1 MRVAVDAMGGDYAP
15 AEIIKGTIMAL
26 QAEEELHVS
35 LVGRDTIL
43 NEQLAAYEYPSD
55 RLSIV
60 TAAEVIGN
68 NEPPALALRRKKD
81 ASMLKAISLVKEKE
95 AHAAISA
102 GNTGALMVG
111 GLLILG
117 RVRGIDRPA
126 LAITLPS
133 VRGGKTVLL
142 DVGANMDAS
151 VENLRQYALLGKVYA
166 EKVLG
171 KDNVRIG
178 LLNIGAEP
186 GKGNELVKKAY
197 TALEKEEGFA
207 GNVEARDLLQGLAD
221 VVVCEGFVGNILLK
235 TLEGTAAEIFAFLKQ
250 EINRNWRG
258 KVGGA
263 LLVPAFKQIKK
274 RMDYAEYGGSPLLG
288 INGLVIKAHGSSK
301 AKSIKSTI
309 LNQACPFVR
318 QGCIEK
324 INNLFEAG
332 RTS

>member
-1 MRVAVDAMGGDYAP
+1 MGGDHAP
-15 AEIIKGTIMAL
+15 AEIIKGTVMAL
-26 QAEEELHVS
+26 QAEKELHAS
-35 LVGRDTIL
+35 LVGREKMLI
-43 NEQLAAYEYPSD
+43 EQLEAYEYPSD
-55 RLSIV
+55 RLAV
-60 TAAEVIGN
+60 VPAAEVIGN
-68 NEPPALALRRKKD
+68 DEPPALALRRKKD
-81 ASMLKAISLVKEKE
+81 ASMLKAISLVKEKQ
-95 AHAAISA
+95 AQVVISA
-102 GNTGALMVG
+102 GNTGALMAG
-111 GLLILG
+111 ALLTLG
-117 RVRGIDRPA
+117 RIKGIDRPA

-133 VRGGKTVLL
+133 AHGGTVVL

-151 VENLRQYALLGKVYA
+151 VENLRHYALLGKVYA

-197 TALEKEEGFA
+197 LELEKESGFI
-207 GNVEARDLLQGLAD
+207 GNVEARDLLQGPAD
-221 VVVCEGFVGNILLK
+221 VVVCDGFAGNILLK
-235 TLEGTAAEIFAFLKQ
+235 TLEGTAAEIFTFLKQ

-258 KVGGA
+258 KAGGF
-263 LLVPAFKQIKK
+263 LLVPAFKQLKK
-274 RMDYAEYGGSPLLG
+274 RLDYAEYGGSPLLG

-324 INNLFEAG
+324 INNLFEAD